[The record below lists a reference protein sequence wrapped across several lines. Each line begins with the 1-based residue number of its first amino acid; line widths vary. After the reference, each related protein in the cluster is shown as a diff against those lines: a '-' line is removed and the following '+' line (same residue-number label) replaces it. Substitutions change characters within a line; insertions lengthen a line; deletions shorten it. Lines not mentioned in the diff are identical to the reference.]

1 MLKDKPV
8 IGAAFA
14 SLDML
19 ALHADWLRAA
29 PRDIELQSFA
39 WPTLLMGDTA
49 AATARA
55 RKLLEGCTGR
65 LGLHGPFMGFTID
78 CPDPGIAALAQARML
93 KALEVCEAL
102 GADQMVLHSPYSAWD
117 HAILATE
124 PAQALSKI
132 ERTRFL
138 LAPVI
143 ARAEAIGCTLVIE
156 NIEDIDPRARLGLA
170 AALKSP
176 NVRLSLD
183 TGHALFAHVKYGA
196 PPVDVFV
203 HAAGAALEHVHLQDA
218 DGQAD
223 RHWHPGLGALNWY
236 ALFAALAEL
245 PRWPRLILEVND
257 ERGLPRGA
265 AHLAA
270 LGLAV

>member
-8 IGAAFA
+8 LGAAFS

-19 ALHADWLRAA
+19 ALHADWLRSA

-39 WPTLLMGDTA
+39 WPTLLMGDTSSA
-49 AATARA
+49 VARA
-55 RKLLEGCTGR
+55 RKLLDGMSGR
-65 LGLHGPFMGFTID
+65 LGLHGPFIGFHID
-78 CPDPGIAALAQARML
+78 CADPGIAALVQDRCL

-102 GADQMVLHSPYSAWD
+102 GADQMVLHSPYSIWD
-117 HAILATE
+117 HANLATD
-124 PAQALSKI
+124 PAQARSKI
-132 ERTRFL
+132 ERTRFV

-156 NIEDIDPRARLGLA
+156 NVEDVDPRARLVLA
-170 AALKSP
+170 TALKSP
-176 NVRLSLD
+176 NVKLSLD
-183 TGHALFAHVKYGA
+183 TGHAMFAHVKSGA

-203 HAAGAALEHVHLQDA
+203 RAAGATLEHVHLQDA

-223 RHWHPGLGALNWY
+223 RHWHPGLGSLNWH

-245 PRWPRLILEVND
+245 PCWPRLILEVND
-257 ERGLPRGA
+257 ERGLRRGA
-265 AHLAA
+265 EHLAA
-270 LGLAV
+270 LGLAI